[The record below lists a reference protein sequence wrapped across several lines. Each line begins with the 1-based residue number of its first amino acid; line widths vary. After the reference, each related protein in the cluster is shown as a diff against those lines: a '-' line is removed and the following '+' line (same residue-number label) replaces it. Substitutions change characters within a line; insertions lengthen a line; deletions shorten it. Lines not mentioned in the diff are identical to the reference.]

1 MESRDISILVV
12 DDDVSVGRVL
22 CALIVQA
29 GMNASYQSSAEAAL
43 EQLKQSSFDLLIT
56 DLRMPAMDGMQL
68 LREVVRKWPDIAVIM
83 LTAFGT
89 VADAV
94 EAMKAGARDFMLK
107 PFDRDEVIY
116 TINKSL
122 KTTERVRNNPPE
134 QSPTRPTGFVAASEP
149 MQQLRARLERAAQ
162 SSATVLLRGE
172 SGTGKEVA
180 ATHLHQL
187 SNRKDGPFIVVHCA
201 ALPENLLESE
211 LFGYEKGAFTGATTR
226 KPGRVELANGG
237 TLFLDEIA
245 ELPLSMQAKLLRVMQ
260 DRVFQRLGAT
270 KSEKA
275 DVRFVAATHRDLE
288 AMVRDGQFREDLFYR
303 INVLPIWL
311 PPLRERPEDIPLLA
325 EHFCEKSAAET
336 QRPNLRI
343 ENDAMEFI
351 RQIAWPGNVRQLQNF
366 IERLVVFVDG
376 ERVRLEDVKREL
388 DRYPDTLSPLTLE
401 ETDSGLEPKQQGLR
415 SERLQAERNA
425 VVDALRKARN
435 NRTVAARILGIS
447 RRTLYKKID
456 LFDL

>member
-1 MESRDISILVV
+1 MESRNISILVV

-22 CALIVQA
+22 CALIAQA
-29 GMNASYQSSAEAAL
+29 GMHATYESSAEAAL
-43 EQLKQSSFDLLIT
+43 ERLNQSSFDLVVT
-56 DLRMPAMDGMQL
+56 DLRMPVMDGMQL
-68 LREVVRKWPDIAVIM
+68 LKEVVKNWPDIGVIM

-89 VADAV
+89 VANAV
-94 EAMKAGARDFMLK
+94 EAMKAGATDFMLK

-116 TINKSL
+116 TITKSL
-122 KTTERVRNNPPE
+122 KTTERLRDKPPDRALI
-134 QSPTRPTGFVAASEP
+134 SPTGLIAVSKP
-149 MQQLRARLERAAQ
+149 MQELCALLQRAAQ

-172 SGTGKEVA
+172 SGTGKELA
-180 ATHLHQL
+180 AINLHQL
-187 SNRKDGPFIVVHCA
+187 SDRKDGPFIVVHCA

-211 LFGYEKGAFTGATTR
+211 LFGYEKGAFTGATTK
-226 KPGRVELANGG
+226 KPGRVELANNG

-311 PPLRERPEDIPLLA
+311 PPLRERSEDIPLLA

-336 QRPNLRI
+336 QRPNLRV
-343 ENDAMEFI
+343 ENDAMELI
-351 RQIAWPGNVRQLQNF
+351 SRIAWPGNVRQLQNF

-376 ERVRLEDVKREL
+376 ERIRLEDVKREL
-388 DRYPDTLSPLTLE
+388 ARYPDTLSSQTLE
-401 ETDSGLEPKQQGLR
+401 GTDSDPELRQKVLKSKKLE
-415 SERLQAERNA
+415 AERSA
-425 VVDALRKARN
+425 VVEALRKARN